1 MGKVEEMKELA
12 KEVIVLVRKKF
23 FGIEVRLS
31 NVENELIVFN
41 YEVPRLQIENY
52 CKFSIKEVLIKDKTL
67 VNFIYDS
74 LLKHIFN
81 DIILYFMYEGDEE
94 NE

>member
-1 MGKVEEMKELA
+1 MMTTFEIAKNILTKV
-12 KEVIVLVRKKF
+12 RSNY
-23 FGIEVRLS
+23 FGIDVRLA

-41 YEVPRLQIENY
+41 YEVPRLQIVNY
-52 CKFSIKEVLIKDKTL
+52 CEFSIKEALIKDKTL

-81 DIILYFMYEGDEE
+81 DIISYFMYEGGEE

>member
-1 MGKVEEMKELA
+1 MSKIKEMKELA

-41 YEVPRLQIENY
+41 YEVPRLQIVNY
-52 CKFSIKEVLIKDKTL
+52 CKFSIKEALIKDKTL

-81 DIILYFMYEGDEE
+81 DIILYFMYEGGEE